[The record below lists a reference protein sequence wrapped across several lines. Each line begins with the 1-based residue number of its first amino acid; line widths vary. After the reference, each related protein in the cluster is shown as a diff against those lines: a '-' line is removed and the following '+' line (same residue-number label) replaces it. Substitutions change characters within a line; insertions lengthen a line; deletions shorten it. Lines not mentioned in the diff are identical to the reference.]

1 MLKVQITRPSCSCLK
16 TFLDLKREFANV
28 FERIKRLIN
37 LRRAREN
44 VGKSLL
50 KQNKYQRNEVEVSLS
65 LSSSFFQ
72 SDARNKKKLGRQSR
86 KKPAWEN
93 CNHVLIYAR
102 RLRVGFCSLF
112 ICDSSSL
119 RDEERKW
126 LKTKTLRKF
135 VHKSKLKT
143 VPSWNRSYRWKYV
156 LYKLKSVQ
164 TKIRTNLHIVTNSTV
179 TYCPYKGLGEA

>member
-65 LSSSFFQ
+65 LSLPLSFSQ
-72 SDARNKKKLGRQSR
+72 MRETRKNLGGKAEKNPR
-86 KKPAWEN
+86 E
-93 CNHVLIYAR
+93 
-102 RLRVGFCSLF
+102 
-112 ICDSSSL
+112 
-119 RDEERKW
+119 
-126 LKTKTLRKF
+126 
-135 VHKSKLKT
+135 
-143 VPSWNRSYRWKYV
+143 
-156 LYKLKSVQ
+156 
-164 TKIRTNLHIVTNSTV
+164 KIAIMS
-179 TYCPYKGLGEA
+179 